1 MGDKMTPIDL
11 PIDLFTLHVGD
22 DAGREMRMRKLIGG
36 RARLTLVGLNNRN
49 LFRTVLRPRRS
60 KAKVRADSGHRESS
74 LSGLQAVAFLL

>member
-49 LFRTVLRPRRS
+49 LFSHSS
-60 KAKVRADSGHRESS
+60 KASEVKVRADSGHRESS